1 MLTTKTHSWAHT
13 MDSDDTG
20 ARSTSSLSTP
30 GLPWSQ
36 VLQHHHSVSPPCPMA
51 PNPARQGCA
60 GLHCTLQEG
69 DVCDLIPLCSHTGPP
84 VLHASS
90 DMGGPTLLVPCTS
103 ACPKQAG
110 TPVARLHVSHGRGD
124 IQPYLTPYL
133 TQVGNVCPSP
143 FHTPPSQ
150 GRVWPHR
157 PLPLVSQRSSTTPCS
172 PHGQQHTHSKTRGT
186 PRQAATC
193 AALAPAPPR
202 GEGGQAWPRPP

>member
-1 MLTTKTHSWAHT
+1 

-36 VLQHHHSVSPPCPMA
+36 VLQHHHGVSPPCPMA

-84 VLHASS
+84 VLHTSR

-110 TPVARLHVSHGRGD
+110 TPVAQLHGSHGRGD

-133 TQVGNVCPSP
+133 TQVGNICPSP

-157 PLPLVSQRSSTTPCS
+157 PLPLVSERSSTTPCS

>member
-20 ARSTSSLSTP
+20 TRSTSSLSTP

-36 VLQHHHSVSPPCPMA
+36 VLQHHHGVSPPCPMA

-60 GLHCTLQEG
+60 GLRCTLQEG
-69 DVCDLIPLCSHTGPP
+69 DVCDLIPLCSHT
-84 VLHASS
+84 VLHAHR

-110 TPVARLHVSHGRGD
+110 TPVAQLHVSHGRRD

-157 PLPLVSQRSSTTPCS
+157 PLPLVSERSSTTPCS
-172 PHGQQHTHSKTRGT
+172 PHGQQHAQQNPRHASAGSNMCSPSSCSPTRGGDTSVAPT
-186 PRQAATC
+186 PLT
-193 AALAPAPPR
+193 P
-202 GEGGQAWPRPP
+202 

>member
-36 VLQHHHSVSPPCPMA
+36 ALQHHHGVSPPCPMA

-60 GLHCTLQEG
+60 VLRCTLQEG
-69 DVCDLIPLCSHTGPP
+69 DVCDLIPLCSHT
-84 VLHASS
+84 VLHAHR

-110 TPVARLHVSHGRGD
+110 TPVAQLHVSHGRRD

-133 TQVGNVCPSP
+133 TQVGNVFPSP

-157 PLPLVSQRSSTTPCS
+157 PLPLVSERSSTTPCS